1 MGGRIPER
9 TRRLI
14 IATDAEAYSARD
26 YTGQV
31 RLQEDLHEV
40 LEAACTEGGLDRASW
55 ELQVQGDGEIAVL
68 PVGTP
73 EDTALSAFLDG
84 LAQALH
90 HHNRPL
96 NDAYRVRLRVAVHQ
110 GNVAY
115 GRNGFVG
122 TPINEA
128 CRLRDCDLVRN
139 ALADAPGADFVTVLS
154 HDLYKDAVA
163 DGTAGLYRWPFERVA
178 IEIPSKAFR
187 AEAWL
192 CVSSASGQGT
202 GAGQQGGREGSGGR
216 SAPEGP
222 APAAAPSGKAPDD
235 GAGPGRAEPPT
246 PSQTFKVK
254 KGDMTFGDHYG
265 PNIRNYR

>member
-1 MGGRIPER
+1 MGGRLPER

-31 RLQEDLHEV
+31 RLQEDLHRV
-40 LEAACTEGGLDRASW
+40 LEEACTNGGLDRASW
-55 ELQVQGDGEIAVL
+55 DLQEQGDGEIAVL

-73 EDTALSAFLDG
+73 EDATLSAFLDG

-110 GNVAY
+110 GLVAD

-122 TPINEA
+122 APVNEA
-128 CRLRDCDLVRN
+128 CRLRDCDLVRD

-154 HDLYKDAVA
+154 RSLYEDAVA
-163 DGTAGLYRWPFERVA
+163 DGTVGLYRWPFKRVD
-178 IEIPSKAFR
+178 IEIPAKAFR

-192 CVSSASGQGT
+192 CVSSDPP
-202 GAGQQGGREGSGGR
+202 
-216 SAPEGP
+216 APEGSAPP
-222 APAAAPSGKAPDD
+222 ADSPGKAPDTE
-235 GAGPGRAEPPT
+235 AGPGRAAPPRSS
-246 PSQTFKVK
+246 PTFSVTG
-254 KGDMTFGDHYG
+254 GDMTFGDHHG
-265 PNIRNYR
+265 DKTSINNIR